1 MAADDDVRCRLA
13 AMKLDDNCRLAAIN
27 DELKEMG
34 GDQTWSELYTSL
46 PHGVIPKEE
55 YRKHLAEMNEK
66 LSQIELKKTR
76 ATQPRNVSPCD
87 LERFERELKASI
99 SGLQREEDGLKATML
114 IFMESREPF
123 DEAPFLQ
130 RKRKLLDEKFE
141 LLKHMR
147 TRQTQL

>member
-1 MAADDDVRCRLA
+1 MEFDKLDNDDAIRCRLT
-13 AMKLDDNCRLAAIN
+13 AIN
-27 DELKEMG
+27 DKLNEMG
-34 GDQTWSELYTSL
+34 GDQTWSELSL

-66 LSQIELKKTR
+66 LSQIELKK
-76 ATQPRNVSPCD
+76 AKAMQPRNACD

-99 SGLQREEDGLKATML
+99 SRLQREEDGLKATML

-123 DEAPFLQ
+123 DEAPYLQ